1 MKTSDREVSEQE
13 TATNVEKQVMSN
25 PMPQTL
31 SPKRT
36 SQNRWVIWGGSAI
49 ALALLGLGAFRLFA
63 AQVGEPEPDPAA
75 LEEALPQRVEV
86 VALGRIEP
94 QGEVLRIGGPSG
106 ERIAELRVAEGTEV
120 EAGDVLA
127 VLESNSERQA
137 QRDLALSQ
145 LREAEQRLTA
155 ETQFERSQI
164 QEAEARLSS
173 VSDPAE
179 YQLDAQQARI
189 SEIEAQLALAEQD
202 LQRNQDLYAEGAI
215 SQQSLDRQ
223 RTEVQEYNEQLRSAR
238 AELARLER
246 SLAAEIRNAQAQI
259 ETQRA
264 SLSLSQVRAAVASA
278 RENLNLAE
286 VQLERTLIRT
296 PQDGRVLRIITDA
309 GEALGQ
315 EGLLDLGDT
324 SEMYVVAEVY
334 ETDIGLVEPGQRA
347 TILSRNGAF
356 EETLSGTV
364 EELGWQIFKND
375 VLDDDPAAN
384 ADARVVEVKIRLD
397 NGEVVQGLTNLQVDV
412 RIDVEA

>member
-1 MKTSDREVSEQE
+1 MKTSDQDMFDQQTE
-13 TATNVEKQVMSN
+13 TGVENQT
-25 PMPQTL
+25 MPNSMPHAL
-31 SPKRT
+31 KPKRA
-36 SQNRWVIWGGSAI
+36 SQNRWMIWTGSAI
-49 ALALLGLGAFRLFA
+49 ALALLGLGAFRLIA
-63 AQVGEPEPDPAA
+63 AQVGEPEPDPAT
-75 LEEALPQRVEV
+75 LEESLPDRVEV

-120 EAGDVLA
+120 QAGAVLA
-127 VLESNSERQA
+127 VLESNGERQA

-145 LREAEQRLTA
+145 LQEAEQRLVA

-179 YQLDAQQARI
+179 FQLDAQRARI
-189 SEIEAQLALAEQD
+189 SEIAAQLALAQQD

-215 SQQSLDRQ
+215 SQQTLDQQ
-223 RTEVQEYNEQLRSAR
+223 RTDVQELNEQLRSAR

-246 SLAAEIRNAQAQI
+246 SLAAEIRNAEAQI
-259 ETQRA
+259 ETQQA
-264 SLSLSQVRAAVASA
+264 SLSVSQIEAAVASA

-286 VQLERTLIRT
+286 AQLERTLIRA
-296 PQDGRVLRIITDA
+296 PRDGRVLRVITDV
-309 GEALGQ
+309 GEAIGQ

-334 ETDIGLVEPGQRA
+334 ETDIGLVEPGQRV
-347 TILSRNGAF
+347 TITSRNGAF
-356 EETLSGTV
+356 EETLQGTV

-397 NGEVVQGLTNLQVDV
+397 NGDVVQGLTNLQVDV

>member
-1 MKTSDREVSEQE
+1 
-13 TATNVEKQVMSN
+13 MSN
-25 PMPQTL
+25 PIPQTL

-36 SQNRWVIWGGSAI
+36 SQNRWMIWVGSAI
-49 ALALLGLGAFRLFA
+49 ALAFFGLGAFRLFA
-63 AQVGEPEPDPAA
+63 TQVGESEPDPAA
-75 LEEALPQRVEV
+75 QEETLPQRVEV

-106 ERIAELRVAEGTEV
+106 ERIAELRVAQGAEV
-120 EAGDVLA
+120 KAGDVLA
-127 VLESNSERQA
+127 VLESNGEQRA

-145 LREAEQRLTA
+145 LQEAEQRLTA
-155 ETQFERSQI
+155 ETQYERSQI
-164 QEAEARLSS
+164 QEAETRLSS

-189 SEIEAQLALAEQD
+189 REIEAQLALAEQD
-202 LQRNQDLYAEGAI
+202 LQRNQELYAEGAI
-215 SQQSLDRQ
+215 SQQSLDQQ

-264 SLSLSQVRAAVASA
+264 SLSLSQVQAAVASA

-286 VQLERTLIRT
+286 AQLERTLIRA
-296 PQDGRVLRIITDA
+296 PRDGRVLRIITDA

-315 EGLLDLGDT
+315 DGLLDLGDT